1 MTRSLGQVALIAAL
15 ALALGLVLGCVE
27 DTPVSTATPTPTQAP
42 TPTSTPIPT
51 PTPTPTPGS
60 AAVAGKSITLEEVKD
75 LMAVVP
81 ARYEAVLFTDVSFM
95 LQDPGLRE
103 ALEEQGVLT
112 ALGPAAGAIEG
123 LVSAVALA
131 VTDEGLLGIFRTL
144 VDSSNII
151 ASLGILLIGVEPEAY
166 GPFEVW
172 EANVDLPFVKL
183 SLGLS
188 VLDESTAVFATSSS
202 PDDVSAG
209 AGVKAALDAAQGTD
223 PGFLSDPGIA
233 QLLEEVPPGFAMLV
247 ARNCASLP
255 LEDIEGCTGLAFSA
269 TNRVSAKWVYNT
281 SALDV
286 APRSASS
293 PYGRGLR

>member
-103 ALEEQGVLT
+103 ALEEQGV
-112 ALGPAAGAIEG
+112 
-123 LVSAVALA
+123 
-131 VTDEGLLGIFRTL
+131 
-144 VDSSNII
+144 
-151 ASLGILLIGVEPEAY
+151 
-166 GPFEVW
+166 
-172 EANVDLPFVKL
+172 
-183 SLGLS
+183 
-188 VLDESTAVFATSSS
+188 
-202 PDDVSAG
+202 
-209 AGVKAALDAAQGTD
+209 
-223 PGFLSDPGIA
+223 
-233 QLLEEVPPGFAMLV
+233 
-247 ARNCASLP
+247 
-255 LEDIEGCTGLAFSA
+255 
-269 TNRVSAKWVYNT
+269 
-281 SALDV
+281 
-286 APRSASS
+286 
-293 PYGRGLR
+293 